1 VPGAGVVH
9 PETQVAQPER
19 GHIMGRDASPTIAR
33 GSAGNSAKK
42 SHLWTIGWVVI
53 VLVALWGIFS
63 GVDHGPLLVVA
74 SGAIGLCLV
83 GLAYGV
89 FRGVVRLL
97 HLLGKAHHSGA
108 HRRA

>member
-1 VPGAGVVH
+1 
-9 PETQVAQPER
+9 
-19 GHIMGRDASPTIAR
+19 MGRNASPSTAR
-33 GSAGNSAKK
+33 ASAGNPAKK
-42 SHLWTIGWVVI
+42 GYSWTIAWVAI

-63 GVDHGPLLVVA
+63 GVDHGPLFVVA

-97 HLLGKAHHSGA
+97 HLLGPSHHGGA
-108 HRRA
+108 HRQA